1 MSGHSK
7 WANIKHKKGKADAA
21 RGKITTKIG
30 REITIAVQMGG
41 PDPVGNMRLKLA
53 LAKAKANN
61 IPKDNIKRAIAK
73 GAGETNGAKY
83 EEITYEGYVQAGVA
97 IMLDVL
103 TDNRNRAAAD
113 IRHAFTKHG
122 GNMGETGSVG
132 WMFKRKGIFTI
143 DKEAGYDED
152 EVMMIALDAGAED
165 MKSNDD
171 SFEIVTQPED
181 YDAVEKALA
190 DNNIETAMSEITMV
204 PDTMVQLTE
213 EDAEKVRKTIDMFDD
228 MDDVQEVYTNAD
240 LPDED
245 DEE

>member
-1 MSGHSK
+1 
-7 WANIKHKKGKADAA
+7 
-21 RGKITTKIG
+21 
-30 REITIAVQMGG
+30 
-41 PDPVGNMRLKLA
+41 
-53 LAKAKANN
+53 
-61 IPKDNIKRAIAK
+61 
-73 GAGETNGAKY
+73 
-83 EEITYEGYVQAGVA
+83 
-97 IMLDVL
+97 
-103 TDNRNRAAAD
+103 
-113 IRHAFTKHG
+113 HAFTKHG

-165 MKSNDD
+165 MKSLED

-190 DNNIETAMSEITMV
+190 DNNIETVMSEITMV
-204 PDTMVQLTE
+204 PDTMVQLSA

>member
-1 MSGHSK
+1 M
-7 WANIKHKKGKADAA
+7 GKYQTQ
-21 RGKITTKIG
+21 KI
-30 REITIAVQMGG
+30 
-41 PDPVGNMRLKLA
+41 GNMRLKLA

-83 EEITYEGYVQAGVA
+83 EEITYEGYGPAGVA

-165 MKSNDD
+165 MKSNED
-171 SFEIVTQPED
+171 SFEIVTSRCLMRMPKKS
-181 YDAVEKALA
+181 VK
-190 DNNIETAMSEITMV
+190 
-204 PDTMVQLTE
+204 QLICLTIWTTY
-213 EDAEKVRKTIDMFDD
+213 RKSIPTLTCRMKTTRNKKEQAGFK
-228 MDDVQEVYTNAD
+228 
-240 LPDED
+240 
-245 DEE
+245 